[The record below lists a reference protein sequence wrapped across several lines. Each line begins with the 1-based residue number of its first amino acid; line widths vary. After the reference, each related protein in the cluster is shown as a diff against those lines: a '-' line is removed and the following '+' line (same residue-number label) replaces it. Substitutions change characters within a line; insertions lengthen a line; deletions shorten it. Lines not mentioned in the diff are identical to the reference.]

1 MPLQGADARGGLL
14 AEPIQLGAAFVAAAD
29 VALQERPLGERDL
42 AGHHVRERAAR
53 VLTRHLALGGASLH
67 GPPSSTPGGTL

>member
-1 MPLQGADARGGLL
+1 
-14 AEPIQLGAAFVAAAD
+14 